1 MGKVAKLTAC
11 FLLLALCSFANLPD
25 SLRMI
30 DKSFSY
36 LDSYDYEYI
45 FIKKHN
51 HYQVYQTYSSVT
63 EKGKTNTSSKR
74 KHITDVSIEDI
85 ERVITATEDTGF
97 TTIKISNFGYSRQS
111 LENKQDEL
119 WNYVKGRYKY
129 WTDFQKQFVMDE
141 LLKVNNY
148 DKALRRSILQE
159 GYIPLSRHGGSE
171 FELTFYYGK
180 KAKIVQSSHNLF
192 GFPWIVDAHE
202 TYNMLVPNLV
212 SQIIPDNK
220 SFNKKRFN
228 RDVQDLLKIL
238 AMQIYNDECE
248 SKLQKMAPLAFKRE
262 LSELEP
268 FFTILN
274 SKEHPYYGRYIYPD
288 SQTFKITLKNDLM
301 KYGVSL
307 QYFISRNGNSLY
319 PRDSLLKKYKSVIA
333 RVQNVNFL
341 MQFLEADTTRKI
353 EICFFDNRAFNNYNI
368 ESFNK
373 NPTEWQ
379 KYDEIVKRM
388 PDQSKF
394 INLYCGCN
402 FRLKNDYLE
411 NAIFFELINEFKE
424 KSIWVLLP
432 DETPVLWFFEGQ
444 NAYKYSYKD
453 YETKGVS
460 VQHACTKFD
469 SEGQFKK

>member
-1 MGKVAKLTAC
+1 MGKVTKLTAC
-11 FLLLALCSFANLPD
+11 FLLFAVYSFANLPD
-25 SLRMI
+25 SIRMI

-45 FIKKHN
+45 FIKKDN
-51 HYQVYQTYSSVT
+51 HYQVFQIYSSVT
-63 EKGKTNTSSKR
+63 EKGKAKTSLKR
-74 KHITDVSIEDI
+74 KYITDVSDEDI
-85 ERVITATEDTGF
+85 EKVIIAAEDSSFATLS
-97 TTIKISNFGYSRQS
+97 IANFGYSRQS
-111 LENKQDEL
+111 LENKQDKL
-119 WNYVKGRYKY
+119 WNYVKGRYKH
-129 WTDFQKQFVMDE
+129 WTDFQKQFVMAE
-141 LLKVNNY
+141 LLKVDNY
-148 DKALRRSILQE
+148 NKALRRSILKE
-159 GYIPLSRHGGSE
+159 GYLTLTHHGGSE
-171 FELTFYYGK
+171 FMLTIYYGNK
-180 KAKIVQSSHNLF
+180 TKILQSNDNLF
-192 GFPWIVDAHE
+192 GFPWKTDKYE
-202 TYNMLVPNLV
+202 TFNMLVPKLV
-212 SQIIPDNK
+212 SQIIPENK
-220 SFNKKRFN
+220 SFNKNRFN
-228 RDVQDLLKIL
+228 RDAKDLLEIL

-248 SKLQKMAPLAFKRE
+248 SNLQKMAPLAFKKE

-307 QYFISRNGNSLY
+307 QYFISRKGNTLY
-319 PRDSLLKKYKSVIA
+319 SRDSLLKKYKSVIA
-333 RVQNVNFL
+333 KVQNIKFL
-341 MQFLEADTTRKI
+341 MQFLEEDTARKI

-373 NPTEWQ
+373 NPAEWQ
-379 KYDEIVKRM
+379 KYDEMIKRM

-402 FRLKNDYLE
+402 FRMKNDDLE
-411 NAIFFELINEFKE
+411 NAIFFELINEFND

-432 DETPVLWFFEGQ
+432 DETPVLWFFEGPK
-444 NAYKYSYKD
+444 AYKYSYKD

-460 VQHACTKFD
+460 VQHACIKFD